1 MRAVRSDVFR
11 EIHQS
16 SRPRDK
22 IGQGQVE
29 LGYTFGVL
37 AINLASGRPLT
48 RSSAACSLKPRG
60 WETWTSPSNC
70 CRRLP
75 RRNFGYGVIC
85 ADLPRES
92 REELHIQFDWIF
104 GPGSRFLRG
113 FGGGRVLSACT
124 EFHDLAE
131 MVDVR
136 YRILRGDPERVAAL
150 IPAGQSC

>member
-1 MRAVRSDVFR
+1 MLSEAAPLGDVDIAIELLPKVAEAEFR
-11 EIHQS
+11 IWC
-16 SRPRDK
+16 D
-22 IGQGQVE
+22 I
-29 LGYTFGVL
+29 
-37 AINLASGRPLT
+37 
-48 RSSAACSLKPRG
+48 
-60 WETWTSPSNC
+60 
-70 CRRLP
+70 
-75 RRNFGYGVIC
+75 